1 MRRKL
6 KFIIAIHSKKYCIY
20 NCCRGSSEISEQKQD
35 YPEKSDVLDR
45 LLKSA
50 GLDKESHKANFATF
64 MNVIVSQR

>member
-1 MRRKL
+1 ML
-6 KFIIAIHSKKYCIY
+6 LY

-35 YPEKSDVLDR
+35 YPEKSDVLER

-50 GLDKESHKANFATF
+50 GLGKESHKANFATF